1 MATPSGTTALLRAY
15 LRPHARGFAA
25 LTGALVVGTALPLA
39 GPQLLRSFVDRAAA
53 GDPTSTLVRIA
64 LAYLAVAL
72 AAQAV
77 QIATTW
83 WGGRLAWRVTNR
95 LREDLTEHVLGLD
108 LSFHG
113 RHTPGELIERID
125 GDVTALGEFLSR
137 FALHV
142 VGGMLLLAGTVVLVW
157 REHVL
162 VGASLTAFLAVAGV
176 TVARL
181 QRLTVPAATA
191 DREAV
196 AQLFGNIEERLGAAE
211 DIRALGAGTHAVN
224 RYHEAVADV
233 YRAHVRWQIVSG
245 GMLAATNVIFALG
258 TALLLGLGIYLLS
271 RGTATLGTVLLLFQY
286 STMVHRPLEQIVGRF
301 KELQEALAG
310 AVRVR
315 QHLDERP
322 AITDPPGGG
331 TDLPAGGPLAV
342 RFDGV
347 TFAYPAD
354 PAVLHDV
361 TLELTPGRSLGLV
374 GRTGSGKTT
383 IARLLLRLYDPTS
396 GAVVVG
402 GTDLRAAS
410 LGSVRA
416 RVRAVTQDVQLFAAD
431 LRDNVTLFSDTVDD
445 DRIEA
450 ALHEVGLGPWLE
462 ALPSGLDTAIGPG
475 GAGLS
480 AGEAQLLAFA
490 RVLLADPGLVILDE
504 ATSRLDPATEALVDR
519 AVTRLLRGRT
529 AVVIA
534 HRLASLDRVDEIA
547 VLEHGHVVE
556 HGSREAL
563 AADPSSRFAHLLAVT
578 AGRAS

>member
-1 MATPSGTTALLRAY
+1 MRAY
-15 LRPHARGFAA
+15 LRPHARGFTLLVLALLAA
-25 LTGALVVGTALPLA
+25 TALPLA

-64 LAYLAVAL
+64 LAYLGIAL

-77 QIATTW
+77 QIATAW

-142 VGGMLLLAGTVVLVW
+142 IGGALLLAGTVVLVW
-157 REHVL
+157 REDVL
-162 VGASLTAFLAVAGV
+162 VGAALTAFLAVATV
-176 TVARL
+176 TVTRL

-211 DIRALGAGTHAVN
+211 DIRALGAGAHAVN
-224 RYHEAVADV
+224 RYHEATAGV
-233 YRAHVRWQIVSG
+233 YRAHLRWQIVSG
-245 GMLAATNVIFALG
+245 GMLAATNVVFALG
-258 TALLLGLGIYLLS
+258 TALLLGLGVLLLS
-271 RGTATLGTVLLLFQY
+271 RGAITLGTVLLLFQY
-286 STMVHRPLEQIVGRF
+286 STMVHRPLEQIVGQF

-315 QHLDERP
+315 QLLDEQP

-331 TDLPAGGPLAV
+331 TALPEGGPLGM
-342 RFDGV
+342 RLDGV
-347 TFAYPAD
+347 TFAYPGD
-354 PAVLHDV
+354 GPVLHDV
-361 TLELTPGRSLGLV
+361 SLELAPGRSLGLV

-383 IARLLLRLYDPTS
+383 VARLLLRLYDPTA
-396 GAVVVG
+396 GAVLVE
-402 GTDLRAAS
+402 GTDLRGAS
-410 LGSVRA
+410 LASVRA

-431 LRDNVTLFSDTVDD
+431 LRDNVTLFAGDVGDN
-445 DRIEA
+445 RVEEV
-450 ALHEVGLGPWLE
+450 LREVGLGAWFD
-462 ALPSGLDTAIGPG
+462 ALGAGVHTPMGPG

-504 ATSRLDPATEALVDR
+504 ATSRLDPATEALVVR
-519 AVTRLLRGRT
+519 AVTKLLHGRT

-534 HRLASLDRVDEIA
+534 HRLASLDRVDDVA
-547 VLEHGHVVE
+547 VIEHGRIVE
-556 HGSREAL
+556 HAPREEL

-578 AGRAS
+578 AGRPS